1 MSHRPMGKGGA
12 NQKAR
17 DFKGT
22 WGKLIAY
29 IRVYLPYIIAALIL
43 AAIGSALQI
52 IGPDRIKLMT
62 NEISKGLPALVDG
75 VPVLNAIDL
84 DAVSAIAIGLVLFY
98 SFSALFSF
106 VENFI
111 MATVTAKISHKMRD
125 DISSKINRLPLSYF
139 DRTSYGDV
147 LSRINNDVDSI
158 GRTLNNSL
166 DNLVKAVTMFV
177 GSLIMMFYNSWI
189 LALVAIGSTF
199 IGFILMI
206 FIMSKSQKYFSEQQ
220 AGLGDING
228 HIEEVY
234 SGHLVVK
241 AYNAEESAKEV
252 FKSINESLYDSSWKS
267 QFLSG
272 LMMPIMSF
280 IGNFG
285 YVAVSIVGATLLM
298 KGQLSFGVIVA
309 FMMYIRLFTQPL
321 SQMAQSMQQLQ
332 TTAAAS
338 ERVFEFLNE
347 KELEDESHKTETI
360 GVAKGMV
367 TFENVH
373 FSYEPG
379 KPIIHNFST
388 HVKPGQKI
396 AIVGPT
402 GAGKTTLVNLL
413 MRFYEIDSGEIYI
426 DGINIADVT
435 REDVHNQ
442 FCMVLQDTWLFEGT
456 VAENIVYSK
465 ENVSR
470 EQVISASKAV
480 GLHHFIQTLPEGY
493 DTVLS
498 DADSLSAGQKQ
509 LVTIARAIIQDAPLL
524 ILDEATSS
532 VDTRTERLV
541 QAAMDRLTEG
551 RTSFVIAHR
560 LSTIKDADMILVMR
574 NGDIVESGDHESL
587 LSQNGF
593 YTDLY
598 NSQFEE

>member
-29 IRVYLPYIIAALIL
+29 MRVYLPYIIAALIL

-98 SFSALFSF
+98 SLSALFSF

-347 KELEDESHKTETI
+347 KELEDESYKTETI

>member
-22 WGKLIAY
+22 WSKLINY
-29 IRVYLPYIIAALIL
+29 MKVYLPYIIVALVL

-62 NEISKGLPALVDG
+62 NEISKGLPALVNG
-75 VPVLNAIDL
+75 VPVINAIDL
-84 DAVSAIAIGLVLFY
+84 DAVTKIALGLVLFY
-98 SFSALFSF
+98 SLSALFSF

-111 MATVTAKISHKMRD
+111 MATVTAKISHKMRR

-139 DRTSYGDV
+139 DKTSYGDV

-189 LALVAIGSTF
+189 LALVAIASTL
-199 IGFILMI
+199 IGFVLM
-206 FIMSKSQKYFSEQQ
+206 FAIMSKSQKYFAQQQ
-220 AGLGDING
+220 AGLGNING

-241 AYNAEESAKEV
+241 AYNAEGAAIETFNA
-252 FKSINESLYDSSWKS
+252 INESLYDSSWKS

-272 LMMPIMSF
+272 LMMPIMNF

-285 YVAVSIVGATLLM
+285 YVAVSIVGASLLV
-298 KGQLSFGVIVA
+298 KGQLTFGVIVA

-347 KELEDESHKTETI
+347 TELEDESHKTATL
-360 GVAKGMV
+360 GQAKGMV

-402 GAGKTTLVNLL
+402 GAGKTTMVNLL
-413 MRFYEIDSGEIYI
+413 MRFYEIDSGAIYI
-426 DGINIADVT
+426 DGVNTADVT

-456 VAENIVYSK
+456 IAENIVYSK

-470 EQVISASKAV
+470 EQVIEASKAV

-493 DTVLS
+493 DTVLT

-532 VDTRTERLV
+532 VDTRTEKLV
-541 QAAMDRLTEG
+541 QEAMDRLTQG

-574 NGDIVESGDHESL
+574 DGDIVESGDHERL
-587 LSQNGF
+587 LSLNGF
-593 YTDLY
+593 YTELY
-598 NSQFEE
+598 NSQFEI

>member
-29 IRVYLPYIIAALIL
+29 MRVYLPYIIAALIL

-84 DAVSAIAIGLVLFY
+84 DAVSSIAIGLVLFY
-98 SFSALFSF
+98 SLSALFSF

-470 EQVISASKAV
+470 QQVISASKAV

>member
-29 IRVYLPYIIAALIL
+29 MRVYLPYIIAALIL

-98 SFSALFSF
+98 SLSALFSF

>member
-111 MATVTAKISHKMRD
+111 MATVTAKISHKMRE

>member
-98 SFSALFSF
+98 SLSALFSF

-111 MATVTAKISHKMRD
+111 MATVTAKISHKMRE